1 MATLILVLID
11 GTTQTLT
18 ARSVIRGTD
27 RSGGLCLLVASVA
40 ATSCRHP
47 AFVVAGL
54 SDPFFGF
61 GGTATPAC
69 SERRAGAQY
78 AGFAWGGDFSSFS
91 LFSTHCPLPA
101 PMKRVSLSRTKQI
114 T

>member
-27 RSGGLCLLVASVA
+27 RSGGLSLLFASVA

-47 AFVVAGL
+47 PFVVAGL
-54 SDPFFGF
+54 RPVLRLWWHSHSG
-61 GGTATPAC
+61 
-69 SERRAGAQY
+69 
-78 AGFAWGGDFSSFS
+78 
-91 LFSTHCPLPA
+91 LF
-101 PMKRVSLSRTKQI
+101 
-114 T
+114 

>member
-1 MATLILVLID
+1 LILVLID

-54 SDPFFGF
+54 SDPVFGF
-61 GGTATPAC
+61 GGTATPAR
-69 SERRAGAQY
+69 SERRAGVQY
-78 AGFAWGGDFSSFS
+78 AGFAWGGGFFSFCFFSPPFLLPDPMNRAS
-91 LFSTHCPLPA
+91 LF
-101 PMKRVSLSRTKQI
+101 RT
-114 T
+114 